1 MKISK
6 QVIIFALFS
15 ILSAFQIVYL
25 YSNNTKLIYFYP
37 RWSVVFTKKKLSIST
52 NQGFFTQITPVNDQN
67 HMNITKQSNS
77 LVINRSTKAEDQPI
91 KDIELIIKYCNNC
104 FILDL
109 NHNKVFTQKDPDE
122 DIVLKKKIIINGYST
137 EKKNIL
143 DLSQKNI
150 KLVIFNPISEEMIM
164 IDNNIA
170 MIYIDDFK
178 KKVQLK
184 IPNFASQK
192 FTFF

>member
-6 QVIIFALFS
+6 QVIIF
-15 ILSAFQIVYL
+15 ILLGVLSVFQIVYL
-25 YSNNTKLIYFYP
+25 YTNNTKLISFYP
-37 RWSVVFTKKKLSIST
+37 RWSVVFTNKKLSIST

-67 HMNITKQSNS
+67 YMNITKQSNS
-77 LVINRSTKAEDQPI
+77 LVIDRFTKSEDQPI
-91 KDIELIIKYCNNC
+91 KDIELTIKYCNNC
-104 FILDL
+104 FIIDL
-109 NHNKVFTQKDPDE
+109 NHSKVFTQKNPDE
-122 DIVLKKKIIINGYST
+122 DIVLKKKIIINGYSI

-170 MIYIDDFK
+170 MIYINDFK
-178 KKVQLK
+178 KEVQLR

>member
-6 QVIIFALFS
+6 QVIIFTLLGV
-15 ILSAFQIVYL
+15 LSTFQIVYL
-25 YSNNTKLIYFYP
+25 YTNNTKLISFYP
-37 RWSVVFTKKKLSIST
+37 KWSVVFTNKKLSIST

-77 LVINRSTKAEDQPI
+77 LVINRSAKAEDQPI

-109 NHNKVFTQKDPDE
+109 NHSKVFTQKDPNE

-150 KLVIFNPISEEMIM
+150 KLVIFNPISEETIM

-178 KKVQLK
+178 KEVQLK